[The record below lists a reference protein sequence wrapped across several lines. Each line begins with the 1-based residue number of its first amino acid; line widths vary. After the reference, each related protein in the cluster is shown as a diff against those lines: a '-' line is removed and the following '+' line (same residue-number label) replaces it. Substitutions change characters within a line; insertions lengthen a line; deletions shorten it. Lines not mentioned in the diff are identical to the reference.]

1 MIEIGAAGFSLP
13 HKPLMVPAARGTD
26 FMMRG
31 YWVRW
36 VSLALAVI
44 LYGTAQSFASPWAEV
59 GDNQLRGDIELLAAA
74 GVVDGITTH
83 WPLPWQSIVKDLR
96 DNSLAGQPASVR
108 AAAARVLSRA
118 RAENSPG
125 LSASLGI
132 DAASKP
138 GLVYGFDG
146 MGRGEGQAQF
156 ILDYN
161 SQSTAARLA
170 IGGFTQNFRGNTTKL
185 MPDESYIAQKAGPLL
200 LYGGYMSQWWG
211 PGWVSALS
219 LSNNARPMPK
229 IGLERLDTSASTWP
243 ILRWLGPWQAQ
254 FFVGLLDGPRQQ
266 RDTFYN
272 GLRFTFNPAPGLE
285 IGLARTEEFCGQ
297 GHPCSPLRDYF
308 DLNNDPSHI
317 NKTNDQGLIDIKYSR
332 VLGRV
337 PTQIYMQLMNE
348 DSSPFTNSGT
358 SHLVGAS
365 VFLPLSD
372 HPIRLTAEYADS
384 VATLNIFSFGNYEYG
399 VSYNNSLYTDGMRY
413 RGRTIG
419 FSLDNDSRLA
429 SLQGSWS
436 DSGGRFYELSLHHA
450 SIGSSHSLGANILT
464 PTPVTINLAEA
475 RVSLPFRWMKLDLA
489 GRLQDDQLRPR
500 HGFAASLEAG
510 LRIGL

>member
-1 MIEIGAAGFSLP
+1 MMLGF
-13 HKPLMVPAARGTD
+13 
-26 FMMRG
+26 
-31 YWVRW
+31 WVRR

-44 LYGTAQSFASPWAEV
+44 LCGTVPSFASPWAEV

-74 GVVDGITTH
+74 GVIDGITTH

-96 DNSLAGQPASVR
+96 DNNLAGQPASVR

-132 DAASKP
+132 DATSKP
-138 GLVYGFDG
+138 GVVYGFDG

-211 PGWVSALS
+211 PGWISALS

-254 FFVGLLDGPRQQ
+254 FFVGMLDGPRIEK
-266 RDTFYN
+266 DGFYN
-272 GLRFTFNPAPGLE
+272 GLRVTFNPAPGLE
-285 IGLARTEEFCGQ
+285 IGLARTEQFCGQ
-297 GHPCSPLRDYF
+297 GHSCVPLRDYF
-308 DLNNDPSHI
+308 DFNNDPVHT
-317 NKTNDQGLIDIKYSR
+317 NKTNDEGLIDIKYSR
-332 VLGRV
+332 VLGGV
-337 PTQIYMQLMNE
+337 PAQIYIQLMNE
-348 DSSPFTNSGT
+348 DSSPITHSGT
-358 SHLVGAS
+358 SHLFGAS
-365 VFLPLSD
+365 VFIPTKSN
-372 HPIRLTAEYADS
+372 PVRLTAEYSDS
-384 VATLNIFSFGNYEYG
+384 VSTLDVFSFGDDLYG
-399 VSYNNSLYTDGMRY
+399 FSYTNGTFPDGMRY

-419 FSLDNDSRLA
+419 FSLDDDSRLL

-450 SIGSSHSLGANILT
+450 NISNSHSLGANILT

-475 RVSLPFRWMKLDLA
+475 RMSLPFRWMKLDLA
-489 GRLQDDQLRPR
+489 GRLQDDQLPPH
-500 HGFAASLEAG
+500 HGFAASFEAG
-510 LRIGL
+510 MRLAACGVGL

>member
-1 MIEIGAAGFSLP
+1 
-13 HKPLMVPAARGTD
+13 
-26 FMMRG
+26 MMRG
-31 YWVRW
+31 YWARRVC
-36 VSLALAVI
+36 LALAVI
-44 LYGTAQSFASPWAEV
+44 LYGTVHSVASPWAEV
-59 GDNQLRGDIELLAAA
+59 GDNQLRGDIELLASA
-74 GVVDGITTH
+74 GVIDGITTH

-96 DNSLAGQPASVR
+96 DNPLAGQPASVR
-108 AAAARVLSRA
+108 AAAARVLARA
-118 RAENSPG
+118 RAENRPG
-125 LSASLGI
+125 LSASLNI
-132 DAASKP
+132 DATNRP

-156 ILDYN
+156 VLDYN

-254 FFVGLLDGPRQQ
+254 FFVGMLDGPRAQ

-297 GHPCSPLRDYF
+297 GHACVPLRDYF
-308 DLNNDPSHI
+308 DVNNDPAHT
-317 NKTNDQGLIDIKYSR
+317 NKTNDEGLIDIKYSR
-332 VLGRV
+332 TLGRFPV
-337 PTQIYMQLMNE
+337 QAYMQLMNE
-348 DSSPFTNSGT
+348 DSSPFTHSGT
-358 SHLVGAS
+358 THLFGMS
-365 VFLPLSD
+365 VFLPTRESSV
-372 HPIRLTAEYADS
+372 RLTAEYSDS
-384 VATLNIFSFGNYEYG
+384 VPTLNIFSFGDYLYG
-399 VSYNNSLYTDGMRY
+399 FSYSNSTYLDGMRY

-419 FSLDNDSRLA
+419 FSLDSDSRLLT
-429 SLQGSWS
+429 LQGAWNGG
-436 DSGGRFYELSLHHA
+436 GGRFYQLSLHHA
-450 SIGSSHSLGANILT
+450 QISDAEISLGGPSASNIIT
-464 PTPVTINLAEA
+464 VSPVNINLAEA
-475 RVSLPFRWMKLDLA
+475 RVTIPFRWLKLDLA
-489 GRLQDDQLRPR
+489 GRLQDDQPRPQR
-500 HGFAASLEAG
+500 GFAASFEAN
-510 LRIGL
+510 LRLAL